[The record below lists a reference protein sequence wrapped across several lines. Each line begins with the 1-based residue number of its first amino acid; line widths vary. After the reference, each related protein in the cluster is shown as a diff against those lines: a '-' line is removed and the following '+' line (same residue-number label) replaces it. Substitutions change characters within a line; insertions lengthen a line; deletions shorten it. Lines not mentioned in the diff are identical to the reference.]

1 MLEIVHD
8 GVANQNHFRL
18 QLALIIALLSTLP
31 KARKSGIP
39 QLQIHMK
46 ELCQLVIVHRDTETD
61 YGHDKITHILS
72 IRHLNDSRFYSISFL
87 LNVLTLKIS
96 TQRCQIN

>member
-31 KARKSGIP
+31 KA
-39 QLQIHMK
+39 K
-46 ELCQLVIVHRDTETD
+46 ELD
-61 YGHDKITHILS
+61 
-72 IRHLNDSRFYSISFL
+72 HLQ
-87 LNVLTLKIS
+87 T
-96 TQRCQIN
+96 